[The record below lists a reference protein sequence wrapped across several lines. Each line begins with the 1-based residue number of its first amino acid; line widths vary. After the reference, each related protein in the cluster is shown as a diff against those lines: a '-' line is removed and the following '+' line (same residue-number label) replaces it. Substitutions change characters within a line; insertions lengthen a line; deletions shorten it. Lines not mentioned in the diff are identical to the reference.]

1 MRTTLLRAVSLVAL
15 LLGLSGCRT
24 TGVGVNPRDRVV
36 VAYVTS
42 WSKVTPDP
50 AFVTHINYAF
60 GHVNKTFD
68 GVRIDNPARLQSIA
82 ALKRHS
88 PRLKVLLSVGGW
100 GSGGFSEMAAS
111 PQRRAAFARSCR
123 GTVAHYGLDGID
135 IDWEYPG
142 INAAGISSSPKDT
155 AHFTLLMR
163 DLRTAL
169 GNNCLLTL
177 ASANNAGHVDFAAVA
192 PLVDFVNIMAYDMAN
207 VPKHHAAL
215 YASPIAGQTS
225 DAAVNAHLRAGI
237 PARKLVLGMPFYGHG
252 IKPVSGF
259 LDYSEVE
266 RLRGYQRKWDDA
278 AKVPYLVDGRG
289 RIVCCYDNPA
299 SLRFKCD
306 YIKRR
311 GLLGGMY
318 WDYAGDDARG
328 TLRRTVYSALR
339 Q

>member
-1 MRTTLLRAVSLVAL
+1 MRTAFLRAACLVAVL
-15 LLGLSGCRT
+15 FCVAGCST
-24 TGVGVNPRDRVV
+24 VGVTPRDRVV

-50 AFVTHINYAF
+50 SLVTHINYAF

-82 ALKRHS
+82 ALKRRN

-111 PQRRAAFARSCR
+111 PWRRASFARSCR
-123 GTVAHYGLDGID
+123 DAVARYGLDGID

-142 INAAGISSSPKDT
+142 INAAGISSSPRDT
-155 AHFTLLMR
+155 EHFSLLMR
-163 DLRTAL
+163 DLRSAL
-169 GNNCLLTL
+169 GANRLLTL
-177 ASANNAGHVDFAAVA
+177 ASANNAGHVDFREVA
-192 PLVDFVNIMAYDMAN
+192 PVVDFVNIMAYDMAN

-215 YASPIAGQTS
+215 FASPNAGQTA
-225 DAAVNAHLRAGI
+225 DASVNAHLRAGI
-237 PARKLVLGMPFYGHG
+237 PACKLVLGMPFYGHG
-252 IKPVSGF
+252 VKPVSGF
-259 LDYSEVE
+259 LDYSEVI
-266 RLRGYQRKWDDA
+266 RLRGYARRWDAA

-289 RIVCCYDNPA
+289 RIVCCYDDPA
-299 SLRFKCD
+299 SLQMKCE
-306 YIKRR
+306 YIKAR

-318 WDYAGDDARG
+318 WDYAGDDSRG

-339 Q
+339 R